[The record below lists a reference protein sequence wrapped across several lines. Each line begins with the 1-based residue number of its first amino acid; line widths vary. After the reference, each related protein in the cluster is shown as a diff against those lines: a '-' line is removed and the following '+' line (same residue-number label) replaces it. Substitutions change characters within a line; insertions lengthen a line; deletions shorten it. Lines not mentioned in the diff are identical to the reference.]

1 MGHLFDRT
9 AAGRAAEASSPDGAE
24 WLGVAL
30 ERALVRQLGDTWSEI
45 NHNHFRNRLRR
56 PVFTFTESERRLGA
70 WDSRARTLSISRRLV
85 LDRPWAVVREV
96 LKHEMA
102 HQFVDEVLGVRD
114 QTAHG
119 PAFEAL
125 CRQHGIDAAAA
136 GEPPSRHAPTGAPG
150 DEAADGDSEL
160 GAASVLRRI
169 ARLLALADS
178 PNAHEAEAAMRAAQ
192 RLMLKHNIDANAAAA
207 REGFSFRQVGAASG
221 RVSGAEHLLAG
232 ILGRHFFVE
241 AIWVPSYRPREGRTG
256 RILELCGT
264 PSNLDVAAYVHGF
277 LLETGERLW
286 RHHRVAR
293 GLRGNRERRR
303 FLLGVMMGF
312 DDKLTASAADNRR
325 EGLIWVGD
333 PALADY
339 LARRYPRRT
348 GGAGI
353 GITATETYEHGRTA
367 GRNIVLSR
375 PIRTEVEARG
385 RYLPSRGG

>member
-1 MGHLFDRT
+1 MRPFTPDPASPADPSARD
-9 AAGRAAEASSPDGAE
+9 AGPG
-24 WLGVAL
+24 LGLEL
-30 ERALVRQLGDTWSEI
+30 ERALVRQLAETWSEI

-56 PVFTFTESERRLGA
+56 PVFTFTDSERRLGA
-70 WDSRARTLSISRRLV
+70 WDSGARTLSISRRLV

-125 CRQHGIDAAAA
+125 CRQHGIDATATGEPAAPLPTAAA
-136 GEPPSRHAPTGAPG
+136 GAPPEAGVPETG
-150 DEAADGDSEL
+150 
-160 GAASVLRRI
+160 ASVLRRI

-178 PNAHEAEAAMRAAQ
+178 PNAHEAEAAMRTAQ
-192 RLMLKHNIDANAAAA
+192 RLMLKHNIDATAAAA

-221 RVSGAEHLLAG
+221 RVSGAEHVLAG
-232 ILGRHFFVE
+232 ILARHFFVE
-241 AIWVPSYRPREGRTG
+241 AIWVPSYRAREGRAG

-277 LLETGERLW
+277 ILETAERLW
-286 RHHRVAR
+286 RRHRAEHDL
-293 GLRGNRERRR
+293 GGNQERRR

-333 PALADY
+333 PALKDY
-339 LARRYPRRT
+339 LSRRYPRRT
-348 GGAGI
+348 GGGGI
-353 GITATETYEHGRTA
+353 GIAATETYEHGRTA
-367 GRNIVLSR
+367 GRKIVLSR
-375 PIRTEVEARG
+375 PIRSEPEARG
-385 RYLPSRGG
+385 RFLPSPSRG

>member
-1 MGHLFDRT
+1 MPS
-9 AAGRAAEASSPDGAE
+9 RASDSASSTGPSASEARPGDG
-24 WLGVAL
+24 LGLAL
-30 ERALVRQLGDTWSEI
+30 ERALVRQLAETWSDI

-70 WDSRARTLSISRRLV
+70 WDSGARTLSISRRLV

-125 CRQHGIDAAAA
+125 CRQHGIDASAA
-136 GEPPSRHAPTGAPG
+136 GEPAPPDPAASAGPDSGGAPETG
-150 DEAADGDSEL
+150 
-160 GAASVLRRI
+160 ASVLRRI

-192 RLMLKHNIDANAAAA
+192 RLMLKHNIDATAAAA

-221 RVSGAEHLLAG
+221 RVSGAEHVLAG
-232 ILGRHFFVE
+232 ILARHFFVE
-241 AIWVPSYRPREGRTG
+241 AIWVPSYRPREGRAG

-277 LLETGERLW
+277 VLETAERLW
-286 RHHRVAR
+286 RRHRAEH
-293 GLRGNRERRR
+293 GLGGNQERRR

-312 DDKLTASAADNRR
+312 DDKLTA
-325 EGLIWVGD
+325 
-333 PALADY
+333 
-339 LARRYPRRT
+339 
-348 GGAGI
+348 
-353 GITATETYEHGRTA
+353 
-367 GRNIVLSR
+367 
-375 PIRTEVEARG
+375 
-385 RYLPSRGG
+385 

>member
-1 MGHLFDRT
+1 MPRSTRHPAPSLDP
-9 AAGRAAEASSPDGAE
+9 AAGEATTG
-24 WLGVAL
+24 LGLAL
-30 ERALVRQLGDTWSEI
+30 ERALVRQLAETWSEI

-56 PVFTFTESERRLGA
+56 PVFTFTDSERRLGA
-70 WDSRARTLSISRRLV
+70 WDSSARTLSISRRLV

-125 CRQHGIDAAAA
+125 CRQHGIDASAA
-136 GEPPSRHAPTGAPG
+136 GEPGPPPPVAGAGGVPDANAAPETG
-150 DEAADGDSEL
+150 
-160 GAASVLRRI
+160 ASVLRRI

-178 PNAHEAEAAMRAAQ
+178 PNAHEAEAAMRTAQ
-192 RLMLKHNIDANAAAA
+192 RLMLKHNIDATAAAA

-221 RVSGAEHLLAG
+221 RISGAEHVLAG

-241 AIWVPSYRPREGRTG
+241 AIWVPSYRAREGRAG

-264 PSNLDVAAYVHGF
+264 PSNLDVAAFVHGF
-277 LLETGERLW
+277 VLETAERLW
-286 RHHRVAR
+286 RRHRAEH
-293 GLRGNRERRR
+293 GLGGNQERRR

-333 PALADY
+333 PALKDY

-353 GITATETYEHGRTA
+353 GIAATETYEHGRTA
-367 GRNIVLSR
+367 GRKIVLSR
-375 PIRTEVEARG
+375 PIRPESEARG
-385 RYLPSRGG
+385 RFLPSLSRG

>member
-1 MGHLFDRT
+1 MRPFPPDPASPADPAVRD
-9 AAGRAAEASSPDGAE
+9 AGPG
-24 WLGVAL
+24 LGLAL
-30 ERALVRQLGDTWSEI
+30 ERALVRQLAETWSEI

-56 PVFTFTESERRLGA
+56 PVFTFTDSERRLGA
-70 WDSRARTLSISRRLV
+70 WDSGARTLSISRRLV
-85 LDRPWAVVREV
+85 VDRPWAVVREV

-136 GEPPSRHAPTGAPG
+136 GEPAAPAPAAGAGPDAASAPAGAPETG
-150 DEAADGDSEL
+150 
-160 GAASVLRRI
+160 ASVLRRI

-178 PNAHEAEAAMRAAQ
+178 PNAHEAEAAMRTAQ
-192 RLMLKHNIDANAAAA
+192 RLMLKHNIDATTAAA

-221 RVSGAEHLLAG
+221 RVSGAEHVLAG
-232 ILGRHFFVE
+232 ILARHFFVE
-241 AIWVPSYRPREGRTG
+241 AIWVPSYRPRQGRAG

-277 LLETGERLW
+277 VLETAERLW
-286 RHHRVAR
+286 RRHRAEH
-293 GLRGNRERRR
+293 GLGGNQERRR

-333 PALADY
+333 PALKEY
-339 LARRYPRRT
+339 LSRRYPRRT

-353 GITATETYEHGRTA
+353 GIAATETYEHGRTA

-375 PIRTEVEARG
+375 PIRTETEARG
-385 RYLPSRGG
+385 RFLPSRG

>member
-1 MGHLFDRT
+1 MPRFTPHPAPSGDPS
-9 AAGRAAEASSPDGAE
+9 APEASTG
-24 WLGVAL
+24 LGLAL
-30 ERALVRQLGDTWSEI
+30 ERALVRQLAETWSEI

-56 PVFTFTESERRLGA
+56 PVFTFTDSERRLGA

-136 GEPPSRHAPTGAPG
+136 GEPGPPSPAAGAGGPGAAGAPETG
-150 DEAADGDSEL
+150 
-160 GAASVLRRI
+160 ASVLRRI

-178 PNAHEAEAAMRAAQ
+178 PNAHEAEAAMRTAQ
-192 RLMLKHNIDANAAAA
+192 RLMLKHNIDATAAAA
-207 REGFSFRQVGAASG
+207 REGFSFRQVGTASG
-221 RVSGAEHLLAG
+221 RVSGAEHVLAG

-241 AIWVPSYRPREGRTG
+241 AIWVPSYRAREGRAG

-264 PSNLDVAAYVHGF
+264 PSNLDVAAFVHGF
-277 LLETGERLW
+277 VLETAERLW
-286 RHHRVAR
+286 RRHRAEH
-293 GLRGNRERRR
+293 GLGGNQERRR

-312 DDKLTASAADNRR
+312 DDKLTAAAADNRR

-333 PALADY
+333 PALKDY
-339 LARRYPRRT
+339 LSRRYPRRT

-353 GITATETYEHGRTA
+353 GIAATETYEHGRTA
-367 GRNIVLSR
+367 GRKIVLSR
-375 PIRTEVEARG
+375 PIRTEPEARG
-385 RYLPSRGG
+385 RFLPSLSRG